1 MKLKELYDRVVET
14 TGLDVMTLGSLQ
26 TAVSNCMADLTSRGY
41 RLFKEVRKENI
52 ALNIPGLKVLEED
65 RGWMVAELPK
75 DIRKVLYTRVFF
87 PNNAVVAERYSLSNP
102 RVQNNFVENKFRSFL
117 GNFEAIYY
125 IKEDKIY
132 IEYATLRDPLID
144 FTFGY
149 YARLKAPV
157 IDVSKADEMNLE
169 NVEIDIREEFED
181 ALVLY
186 AAYFFYSRYA
196 KDQERIQFYLS
207 QYKYYIED
215 ITHQLG
221 FEDEFFEKNSIITEE
236 E

>member
-41 RLFKEVRKENI
+41 RLFKEVRKEDLEI
-52 ALNIPGLKVLEED
+52 LEED
-65 RGWMVAELPK
+65 RGWLVAKLPM
-75 DIRKVLYTRVFF
+75 DIRKVLYCRVYF
-87 PNNAVVAERYSLSNP
+87 PTNSVVAERYSLSNP
-102 RVQNNFVENKFRSFL
+102 RLQNNYIDNKFRSFL
-117 GNFEAIYY
+117 GSFEAIYY

-132 IEYATLRDPLID
+132 IEYGTLRDPLLT

-157 IDVSKADEMNLE
+157 IDVTKADEMNLE
-169 NVEIDIREEFED
+169 NVNIDIREEFED

-186 AAYFFYSRYA
+186 AAYFYYSRYA

-221 FEDEFFEKNSIITEE
+221 FEDEFFEKAAVVVEE

>member
-41 RLFKEVRKENI
+41 RLFKELTMSDLKILEN
-52 ALNIPGLKVLEED
+52 E
-65 RGWMVAELPK
+65 RGWLVAELPT
-75 DIRKVLYTRVFF
+75 DIRKVLYTRVYF
-87 PNNAVVAERYSLSNP
+87 PTNAVVAQRYSLSNP
-102 RVQNNFVENKFRSFL
+102 RVQNNYVDNKFRSFL
-117 GNFEAIYY
+117 GEFEAVYY
-125 IKEDKIY
+125 IKQDKLY
-132 IEYATLRDPLID
+132 IEYATTRDPLIG

-157 IDVSKADEMNLE
+157 IDLTKADETNLE
-169 NVEIDIREEFED
+169 NVTIDIREEYED

-186 AAYFFYSRYA
+186 AAYFYYSRYA

-215 ITHQLG
+215 ITTELK
-221 FEDEFFEKNSIITEE
+221 FEDEFFEKDSVIHEE
-236 E
+236 D

>member
-41 RLFKEVRKENI
+41 RLFKEVGMADLEILEN
-52 ALNIPGLKVLEED
+52 E
-65 RGWMVAELPK
+65 RGWLVAKLPT
-75 DIRKVLYTRVFF
+75 DIRKVLFTRVYF
-87 PNNAVVAERYSLSNP
+87 PMNAVVATRYSLSNP
-102 RVQNNFVENKFRSFL
+102 RVQNNFVDNKFRSFL

-125 IKEDKIY
+125 IKEDKLY
-132 IEYATLRDPLID
+132 IEYGTLRDPLVD
-144 FTFGY
+144 FKFGY

-157 IDVSKADEMNLE
+157 IDVSKADETNLE
-169 NVEIDIREEFED
+169 TVTIDIREEFED

-186 AAYFFYSRYA
+186 AAYFYYSRYA
-196 KDQERIQFYLS
+196 KDQEKIQFYLS

-215 ITHQLG
+215 ITHELA
-221 FEDEFFEKNSIITEE
+221 FEDEFFEKDAVIHEE

>member
-41 RLFKEVRKENI
+41 RLFKEVKKENLTI
-52 ALNIPGLKVLEED
+52 LEED
-65 RGWMVAELPK
+65 RGWLVAKLPT
-75 DIRKVLYTRVFF
+75 DIRKVLFTRVFF
-87 PNNAVVAERYSLSNP
+87 PTNAIVATRYSLSNP
-102 RVQNNFVENKFRSFL
+102 RVQNNFINEKFRSFL
-117 GNFEAIYY
+117 GEFEAVFY
-125 IKEDKIY
+125 IKEDKLY
-132 IEYATLRDPLID
+132 IEYATERDPLID
-144 FTFGY
+144 FAFGY
-149 YARLKAPV
+149 YARLRAPV
-157 IDVSKADEMNLE
+157 IDVSKADETNLE
-169 NVEIDIREEFED
+169 TINIDIREEFED

-186 AAYFFYSRYA
+186 AAYFYYSRYA

-215 ITHQLG
+215 ITHELA
-221 FEDEFFEKNSIITEE
+221 FEDEFFEKDAVIHEE

>member
-14 TGLDVMTLGSLQ
+14 TGLDVITLGSLQ

-41 RLFKEVRKENI
+41 RLFKEIRKEDLLPTDI
-52 ALNIPGLKVLEED
+52 LEED
-65 RGWMVAELPK
+65 RGWLVAKLPT

-102 RVQNNFVENKFRSFL
+102 RVQNNFIENKFRSFL

-132 IEYATLRDPLID
+132 IEYATLRDPLIS

-169 NVEIDIREEFED
+169 NVVIDIREEFED

-186 AAYFFYSRYA
+186 AAYFYYSRYA